1 MPGSWEYERP
11 SVLVAILT
19 RGVVPI
25 KWAISFRD
33 MQIPHT
39 GKPVFLSG
47 MPFDHARNVAVE
59 TALSQNFTHLLF
71 LDDDVMPPP
80 DVYYRLAA
88 HNLDIVSGLY
98 HRRQNP
104 IVPVALKSNGN
115 GGYEWVTTYDKGS
128 LIDVDLVGAGC
139 LLIHRMVLERM
150 SKPWF
155 DWLIDRDDVPAGERV
170 SEDFAFCIK
179 AKKMG
184 LSIKLDTSVECAHA
198 GYGYSD
204 SDRYLKP
211 LEL

>member
-1 MPGSWEYERP
+1 MPGAWEYERP

-19 RGVVPI
+19 RGIVPI
-25 KWAISFRD
+25 KWAISYRD
-33 MQIPHT
+33 IQIPHT
-39 GKPVFLSG
+39 GKPIFLSG

-59 TALSQNFTHLLF
+59 HALRENFTHLLF

-80 DVYYRLAA
+80 DVYHRLAA
-88 HNLDIVSGLY
+88 HNLEIVSGLY

-104 IVPVALKSNGN
+104 IVPVALRANSNGSFD
-115 GGYEWVTTYDKGS
+115 WVTSYEKGS

-139 LLIHRMVLERM
+139 LLIHRLVLERM

-155 DWLIDRDDVPAGERV
+155 DWLIDRDDVASGERV
-170 SEDFAFCIK
+170 SEDFAFCLK
-179 AKKMG
+179 ARRMG
-184 LSIKLDTSVECAHA
+184 FSIKLDTSIECAHA

-204 SDRYLKP
+204 SDRCLKP